1 MTTFLQPDDAGIES
15 GTKRGQNKRGQNR
28 AACFLHLRDLVY
40 LHPKAASADAIAF
53 VQSLEAAVIAEK
65 ATREKQLAE
74 ARERAERAEGRRE
87 ADRVKAAA
95 GESEDRARPRA
106 PPLGSHKAT
115 SRVTLGTT
123 GGDGGGYQVRFN
135 TRSRSMT
142 KSSLRISSRVSS
154 IVCCDWRIASRV
166 SATIS
171 AVRRAIASPS
181 GDRAKPGRHS
191 ISNNPLLA
199 RSFRERLY

>member
-1 MTTFLQPDDAGIES
+1 MTTFLQPDEAGIES

-74 ARERAERAEGRRE
+74 ARERGERAEGRRE

-95 GESEDRARPRA
+95 GESEDRARPPGSRPELWGRIR
-106 PPLGSHKAT
+106 PPRGP
-115 SRVTLGTT
+115 R
-123 GGDGGGYQVRFN
+123 
-135 TRSRSMT
+135 
-142 KSSLRISSRVSS
+142 
-154 IVCCDWRIASRV
+154 
-166 SATIS
+166 
-171 AVRRAIASPS
+171 
-181 GDRAKPGRHS
+181 
-191 ISNNPLLA
+191 
-199 RSFRERLY
+199 

>member
-1 MTTFLQPDDAGIES
+1 MTTFLQPDEAGIES

-74 ARERAERAEGRRE
+74 ARERAEGRRE

-95 GESEDRARPRA
+95 GENEDRARPPGSRPHLRGRIR
-106 PPLGSHKAT
+106 PPRGP
-115 SRVTLGTT
+115 R
-123 GGDGGGYQVRFN
+123 
-135 TRSRSMT
+135 
-142 KSSLRISSRVSS
+142 
-154 IVCCDWRIASRV
+154 
-166 SATIS
+166 
-171 AVRRAIASPS
+171 
-181 GDRAKPGRHS
+181 
-191 ISNNPLLA
+191 
-199 RSFRERLY
+199 